1 MLFHMKKKLLQGR
14 LLLTKETR
22 MSENVVSRKRKCC
35 FSLHSLVSL
44 SSDTVL
50 STYAHPNPT
59 ASSCK
64 SALFSTQYYRHM
76 TCPLHTTHNSSVQK
90 RHYEL
95 SEHSSVCLLFTL
107 GNHSYIDCLCWAT
120 PGGTAIPGRPVARA
134 EQAPGISPVS
144 KNQFNI
150 VVARKPRIRY

>member
-1 MLFHMKKKLLQGR
+1 MLFLSPLTGILVLRYGPIINLCTPEPYCQQLQKCALLNTI
-14 LLLTKETR
+14 L
-22 MSENVVSRKRKCC
+22 
-35 FSLHSLVSL
+35 
-44 SSDTVL
+44 
-50 STYAHPNPT
+50 
-59 ASSCK
+59 
-64 SALFSTQYYRHM
+64 YRHM

-90 RHYEL
+90 RHCEL
-95 SEHSSVCLLFTL
+95 SEHSLVCLLFSL